1 MPAPRRILETTGK
14 GRVMLQSVRTPL
26 NKEELP
32 QELSELRARIQLL
45 PEKTRQQ
52 LLPLC
57 EKLTQV
63 SRLQSRMVRIA
74 QDAVDQLQF
83 DVKYLIFDLEAT
95 RRERDLYKAQAE
107 EM

>member
-1 MPAPRRILETTGK
+1 MPET
-14 GRVMLQSVRTPL
+14 LRTPL

-32 QELSELRARIQLL
+32 QEMVELRMRVELL
-45 PEKTRQQ
+45 PEAFRQK

-57 EKLTQV
+57 EKVSQI

-83 DVKYLIFDLEAT
+83 DVKYLAFDLEAT
-95 RRERDLYKAQAE
+95 RRERDEFRQQLE
-107 EM
+107 EI